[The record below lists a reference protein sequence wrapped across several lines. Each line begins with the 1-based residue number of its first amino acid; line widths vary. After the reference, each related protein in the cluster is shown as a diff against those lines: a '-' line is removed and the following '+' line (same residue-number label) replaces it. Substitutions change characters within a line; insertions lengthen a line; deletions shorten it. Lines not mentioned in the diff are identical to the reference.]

1 MSKISVVINTLNEAS
16 DLEQALESLKWA
28 DEIIVCDMYS
38 DDNSVEI
45 AKKYGAK
52 VVFHKRVSHVELA
65 RNYAISKASNDWILI
80 LDPDEEIPESLA
92 SRIQDITVKM
102 EQINFVEIPRKN
114 LIFNK
119 WMKASM
125 LWPDYNIRFFRKGTV
140 VWGEKIHL
148 DPQTNGVGIKLE
160 MEEKYA
166 MIHHHYTSVSQFIER
181 LNRYTTVQAKEL
193 HSDGVK
199 FDWADLISKPLGE
212 FLGRFFANKGFE
224 DGLHCLSLSLLQ
236 AFSFLVV
243 YLKLWE
249 LQKFRDTNIKLEDM
263 KVLVKKSG
271 GEINYWFKY
280 GNLSQNPFKRFAQK
294 VRNKVV

>member
-1 MSKISVVINTLNEAS
+1 MSKIYVVIHTLNEAS
-16 DLEQALESLKWA
+16 DLEQALESLKWD

-125 LWPDYNIRFFRKGTV
+125 WWPDYNIRFFKKGTV
-140 VWGEKIHL
+140 SWGEKIHS
-148 DPQTNGVGIKLE
+148 DPQTDGEGIKLDTKE
-160 MEEKYA
+160 DYA
-166 MIHHHYTSVSQFIER
+166 IVHHHYNSISQFLDR
-181 LNRYTTVQAKEL
+181 LNRYTSVQANEL
-193 HSDGVK
+193 HADGIK
-199 FDWADLISKPLGE
+199 FQWTDLITKPLSE
-212 FLGRFFANKGFE
+212 FLSRFFANKGFE
-224 DGLHCLSLSLLQ
+224 DGLHGLTLSLLQ
-236 AFSFLVV
+236 AFSFLIV
-243 YLKLWE
+243 YLKLW
-249 LQKFRDTNIKLEDM
+249 
-263 KVLVKKSG
+263 
-271 GEINYWFKY
+271 
-280 GNLSQNPFKRFAQK
+280 
-294 VRNKVV
+294 

>member
-125 LWPDYNIRFFRKGTV
+125 WWPDYNIRFFRKGTV

-148 DPQTNGVGIKLE
+148 DPHIKGEGIKLE

-224 DGLHCLSLSLLQ
+224 DGLHGLSLSLLQ

-263 KVLVKKSG
+263 KVLLKKS
-271 GEINYWFKY
+271 
-280 GNLSQNPFKRFAQK
+280 R
-294 VRNKVV
+294 

>member
-125 LWPDYNIRFFRKGTV
+125 WWPDYNIRFFKKGTV
-140 VWGEKIHL
+140 SWGEKIHS
-148 DPQTNGVGIKLE
+148 DPQTDGEGIKLDTKE
-160 MEEKYA
+160 DYA
-166 MIHHHYTSVSQFIER
+166 IVHHHYNSISQFLDR
-181 LNRYTTVQAKEL
+181 LNRYTSVQANEL
-193 HSDGVK
+193 HADGIK
-199 FDWADLISKPLGE
+199 FQWTDLITKPLSE
-212 FLGRFFANKGFE
+212 FLSRFFANKGFE
-224 DGLHCLSLSLLQ
+224 DGLHGLTLSLLQ
-236 AFSFLVV
+236 AFSFLIV

-249 LQKFRDTNIKLEDM
+249 FQKFTDQNIKLAEM
-263 KVLVKKSG
+263 KSLVEKSG
-271 GEINYWFKY
+271 KEIGYWFKY
-280 GNLSQNPFKRFAQK
+280 SNLSPNPFKRFAQK